1 MMIWILVTENLDK
14 EDYLMIPLMS
24 MGINMWKENALIKML
39 GVVLLFTACNQTV
52 YREVY
57 INNNTSY
64 DLNLY
69 YETFDKN
76 GLDSMLIDTGTEC
89 LIYSYSTGFEYA
101 SISISLKY
109 IRLLYKDS
117 LVYEQDPID
126 HRLWVYNHPGYYFTI
141 IDSNLSVVGD

>member
-1 MMIWILVTENLDK
+1 
-14 EDYLMIPLMS
+14 MIPSMS
-24 MGINMWKENALIKML
+24 MGINMRKFML
-39 GVVLLFTACNQTV
+39 LKILGIILVFTACNQTV

-57 INNNTSY
+57 INNNTSF

-109 IRLLYKDS
+109 IRLSYKDS

-126 HRLWVYNHPGYYFTI
+126 HRLWVYNDPGYYFTI
-141 IDSNLSVVGD
+141 VDSNMSVVGD